1 MNLLGNSIKW
11 TTTGFVEVSLSQ
23 SKSQPDSQS
32 LLTHLSVTDTGT
44 GIASEFLQHKLFSA
58 FTQEDHLNEGVGLG
72 LSIVRLL
79 VTSLGGNITVKS
91 EPGIG
96 TQVDVYIPVQS
107 VTESSST
114 DGLGSIIR
122 QPSTPHLHACLV
134 DFNGYPDLT
143 EAPTGLLTAESKR
156 KISIQ
161 SNLADV
167 FMSRFGWGVSL
178 VESLDKVHGDIAV
191 IEEATLQAATG
202 GAKSL
207 ESVASDLGI
216 KFFIILGK
224 KNSAWRNTA
233 GSNCLWL
240 SEP

>member
-11 TTTGFVEVSLSQ
+11 TNTGFVEVSLSQ

-32 LLTHLSVTDTGT
+32 ILTHLSVTDTGS

-58 FTQEDHLNEGVGLG
+58 FTQEDHLTEGVGLG

-96 TQVDVYIPVQS
+96 TQVDIDIPVQI
-107 VTESSST
+107 VKDSSRF
-114 DGLGSIIR
+114 DGSGSIIK
-122 QPSTPHLHACLV
+122 QPSPPHLHACLV

-143 EAPTGLLTAESKR
+143 EAPTGLLTVESKR

-178 VESLDKVHGDIAV
+178 VETLDKVQGDIAV
-191 IEEATLQAATG
+191 IEEATLQAATDDTQ
-202 GAKSL
+202 SL
-207 ESVASDLGI
+207 ERVASDYGI

-224 KNSAWRNTA
+224 KNPAWYNTA
-233 GSNCLWL
+233 GSNFVWV
-240 SEP
+240 SQP